1 MGRLRMHFLCLIL
14 IVMFMVTESHQ
25 LNEHEHCAIFSLRVF
40 LVGFLPGLSD
50 FGHPFAPCSHSDPNS
65 NFKPTLNP
73 SHIGERSQDQSGIC
87 VLFLHFVVIE
97 VHEQWKTLAFFYS
110 CYICFCLKICFSNG
124 KQRGGLRK
132 ANKTNLKWTK
142 YKWLNHR

>member
-1 MGRLRMHFLCLIL
+1 
-14 IVMFMVTESHQ
+14 MFMVTESHQ

-73 SHIGERSQDQSGIC
+73 SHIGERSQDQSGFVC
-87 VLFLHFVVIE
+87 YSSTLF
-97 VHEQWKTLAFFYS
+97 S
-110 CYICFCLKICFSNG
+110 LKFMSNE
-124 KQRGGLRK
+124 KP
-132 ANKTNLKWTK
+132 
-142 YKWLNHR
+142 